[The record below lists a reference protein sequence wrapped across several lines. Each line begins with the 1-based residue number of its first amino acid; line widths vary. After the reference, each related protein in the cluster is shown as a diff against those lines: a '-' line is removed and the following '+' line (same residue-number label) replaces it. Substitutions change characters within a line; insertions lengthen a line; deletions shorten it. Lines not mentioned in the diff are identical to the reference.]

1 VISQF
6 QEYRQGR
13 GRRKESFID
22 LNDLS
27 LLPTST
33 EVITSP
39 QIVQASKVSSVD
51 CGHVSCNLGI
61 AFSTENDMSKMK
73 NYKEFLIKTDIFF
86 TVPKIFHN
94 NGENIDE
101 IIMWNEQETYNE

>member
-1 VISQF
+1 MVVISQF

-27 LLPTST
+27 LLPST

-39 QIVQASKVSSVD
+39 QNNAQPSKVSSVD
-51 CGHVSCNLGI
+51 CCHINCNL
-61 AFSTENDMSKMK
+61 AVYSTEHDMSEIKRKK
-73 NYKEFLIKTDIFF
+73 NVCIF
-86 TVPKIFHN
+86 
-94 NGENIDE
+94 
-101 IIMWNEQETYNE
+101 